1 MQSLAPAANLLASV
15 TSSSLK
21 SVSLDL
27 APDSQEGF
35 EAHEIPG
42 TVTVFHTDIELV
54 LAVSDFLA
62 VVSSD
67 SDSTALDAARVPA
80 VARPFN
86 TLPLYLSSTGRAA
99 PTIERLG
106 RDTKCTIFLTT
117 RETSAKDLEAVS
129 NTAAALRAIGITAR
143 AYSVPR
149 AHANVSDWLLAAGAD
164 RVILALSA
172 AADRTVKKNTEKV
185 LSGGYIPL
193 GKIGANYMCWSN
205 DFSEV
210 QALSTTG
217 YTQAGALMTL
227 AGEEWLRK
235 KFPRRNER
243 GTVVGFDNLAAAGV
257 IRDECARLKVW
268 DRERI
273 RLSGVWKQDGEYVV
287 NSDQAWFVNDG
298 APVPRTGN
306 RIYAAGKDLDI
317 TPDVTPATV
326 DDGRAVLDFLHTF
339 NWASKARRDA
349 NARAL
354 AGEEGRKDTDPLM
367 VMGALFLMYLC
378 AALPQRPHTF
388 VQADFKSGKSV
399 LLTFAKLMLGGAV
412 FSSSGSSGSGVSS
425 DLLELR
431 ASIAAILDE
440 SGYDAA
446 HIASLMDFLKLAYDG
461 RKKSLGSSD
470 QKGVQLQIRTI
481 CLVAGTIAPNMDAQL
496 VSRMNLLKMSPWP
509 IGTRPPKHPFYTHD
523 DDSENALVSD
533 LGKRM
538 FMRTLQSAQRFERA
552 VELLKAVALGSQI
565 EGRDANT
572 MVPAMGGSFCMLHD
586 QEMTPETAHAWFDRF
601 DMTGAVN
608 RANAMSTSDEIK
620 TFISTTNVK
629 TDAAGDHTMPIAELW
644 HRAACDTPRGR
655 WRQSLGMH
663 GMRIDKHED
672 GTYTLG
678 LAHRSRGLED
688 LFSTSKWAKVD
699 LESLVKRLD
708 FCSATFQ
715 KGSMASGSETYYTV
729 PWSMPT
735 DDNGNELKPTPFAQA
750 N

>member
-1 MQSLAPAANLLASV
+1 MQSLASPANLLASV
-15 TSSSLK
+15 TSPSLK

-35 EAHEIPG
+35 EADEIPG
-42 TVTVFHTDIELV
+42 TVTVFHPDIELV
-54 LAVSDFLA
+54 LAVSDFL
-62 VVSSD
+62 VVVASD

-117 RETSAKDLEAVS
+117 RETSVKDLEAVLD
-129 NTAAALRAIGITAR
+129 TAAALRAVGVTAR
-143 AYSVPR
+143 SYSVPR
-149 AHANVSDWLLAAGAD
+149 AHSNVSEWLMAAGAD

-172 AADRTVKKNTEKV
+172 AADRTIKKDTEKV

-193 GKIGANYMCWSN
+193 GKIGNNYMCWSN

-217 YTQAGALMTL
+217 YTQQGALMTL
-227 AGEEWLRK
+227 AGENWLRA
-235 KFPRRNER
+235 KFPRKNER
-243 GTVVGFDNLAAAGV
+243 GVVVGFDNIAAAGV

-273 RLSGVWKQDGEYVV
+273 RLSGVWKHGDEYVV

-298 APVPRTGN
+298 APVPRTGT
-306 RIYAAGKDLDI
+306 RIYAAGKDLGI
-317 TPDVTPATV
+317 TPDVAPATV
-326 DDGRAVLDFLHTF
+326 ADGHAVLDYMHTF
-339 NWASKARRDA
+339 NFEKKALRDSIGQAFPDESTRR
-349 NARAL
+349 
-354 AGEEGRKDTDPLM
+354 DTDPLM
-367 VMGALFLMYLC
+367 SMGALFLMYLT
-378 AALPQRPHTF
+378 AALPQCPHTF
-388 VQADFKSGKSV
+388 IQADPKSGKSV
-399 LLTFAKLMLGGAV
+399 LLTFFKQMLGGAAL
-412 FSSSGSSGSGVSS
+412 SSSGSSGAGVSS
-425 DLLELR
+425 DLLEMR
-431 ASIAAILDE
+431 ACIASILDE
-440 SGYDAA
+440 SGFDSA
-446 HIASLMDFLKLAYDG
+446 HIATLMDFLKLAYDG
-461 RKKSLGSSD
+461 KKKNLGSTD
-470 QKGVQLQIRTI
+470 QKGVQLQIRTT
-481 CLVAGTIAPNMDAQL
+481 CLVAGTIAPKMDDQL
-496 VSRMNLLKMSPWP
+496 ITRVNLIKMSPWP
-509 IGTRPPKHPFYTHD
+509 FGTRPPTHPFFTD
-523 DDSENALVSD
+523 GDDSENALVTD

-552 VELLKAVALGSQI
+552 VVLLKAVALGSKI

-572 MVPAMGGSFCMLHD
+572 MIPAMAGSFCMLHD
-586 QEMTPETAHAWFDRF
+586 QEMTPDAAHAWFDRF
-601 DMTGAVN
+601 DMVDAVN
-608 RANAMSTSDEIK
+608 RANSMSTSDEIK
-620 TFISTTNVK
+620 TFISTTNVW
-629 TDAAGDHTMPIAELW
+629 TDAAGQHQMPVAELW

-655 WRQSLGMH
+655 WRQNLGMH
-663 GMRIDKHED
+663 GMRIDRHED

-678 LAHRSRGLED
+678 LAHRSRGLAE

-729 PWSMPT
+729 PWTMPV